1 MFWSLASS
9 WVVLPSSQR
18 SMAASACSHA
28 LSSAALRAAALGLEA
43 CIRTSLACPTRQIEW
58 LKAMRGCAHWKL
70 LKGLPH
76 GSASTALSEWS
87 KPMRS
92 ASITSMPLPGSVCAA
107 LGLSSRT
114 ALSATGRSSS
124 QLLKQSAARWLGG
137 HSQAD
142 AGGGPAAA
150 EPGGVLRAMAASTR
164 LPC

>member
-92 ASITSMPLPGSVCAA
+92 ASITSMPLPRVCVRSPGAVLEDSPVSDWEKLLPVAEAECRAVAWRA
-107 LGLSSRT
+107 L
-114 ALSATGRSSS
+114 
-124 QLLKQSAARWLGG
+124 
-137 HSQAD
+137 
-142 AGGGPAAA
+142 AG
-150 EPGGVLRAMAASTR
+150 
-164 LPC
+164 